1 MHFLSSIWCY
11 PTIYTHSK
19 NDPVNLNILLCCIDF
34 YHGCLFCLRT
44 KQINEIDILISHK
57 ITVLGEFCSVLLQQK
72 FEATDG
78 AALQPLDG
86 PVLQL
91 LDGPALQLHVTV
103 QFYLESKGKYILEAG
118 GNADPKDRREERPPQ
133 TNFGSS
139 FYVFS
144 PPPGPALCKLG
155 YPGVLF
161 VLPEVFT
168 LVLRPS
174 FVLFLR
180 AFPSLIF

>member
-34 YHGCLFCLRT
+34 YHGCLFGLRT

-103 QFYLESKGKYILEAG
+103 QFYLENKGKYILEAWG
-118 GNADPKDRREERPPQ
+118 HADPKDVKRRERKRECACAWERDPWP
-133 TNFGSS
+133 FGSS
-139 FYVFS
+139 FYVF
-144 PPPGPALCKLG
+144 PWACPM
-155 YPGVLF
+155 
-161 VLPEVFT
+161 
-168 LVLRPS
+168 
-174 FVLFLR
+174 
-180 AFPSLIF
+180 

>member
-34 YHGCLFCLRT
+34 YHGCLFGLRT

-103 QFYLESKGKYILEAG
+103 QFYLESKGKYILQVWG
-118 GNADPKDRREERPPQ
+118 RADPKDAERREAPCSVLASLYD
-133 TNFGSS
+133 FS
-139 FYVFS
+139 S
-144 PPPGPALCKLG
+144 PPEPALCKLG
-155 YPGVLF
+155 
-161 VLPEVFT
+161 
-168 LVLRPS
+168 
-174 FVLFLR
+174 
-180 AFPSLIF
+180 